1 MCVLSERDEI
11 KIETEANFFLLM
23 VKGIYRI
30 YAYVFD
36 IKSVVDCERLY
47 LVRNFGGK
55 IQFRFYF

>member
-23 VKGIYRI
+23 VKGKGI